1 MSRSSNNA
9 RIAQQIENENLNMNL
24 TRRIQN
30 EYNLYGTSPTEN
42 RLVSNQ
48 RKEEMKK
55 SMNQFFEK
63 KKRQNRINL
72 LNTVREEINLYNN
85 SPTLNKLPQNH
96 ENKKWIES
104 ELKKLKEEKRRINEE
119 NRRIKEEKRRFN
131 EENRRLKEE
140 KRRINEENRR
150 LKEEKRRINEEKR
163 LNEERRRIIQEKLKN
178 INRQQNEA
186 RKRDPRYYPGNEYF
200 EIAREKARR
209 GNSPFL
215 GTR

>member
-85 SPTLNKLPQNH
+85 SPILNKLPENH

-104 ELKKLKEEKRRINEE
+104 ELKKLKEE
-119 NRRIKEEKRRFN
+119 NRRIREEKRRIN

-140 KRRINEENRR
+140 KRRIN
-150 LKEEKRRINEEKR
+150 EEKRRINEEKR

-186 RKRDPRYYPGNEYF
+186 RKRDPKYYPGNEYF

>member
-1 MSRSSNNA
+1 MSRSSNNV

-30 EYNLYGTSPTEN
+30 EYNLYGMSPTEN

-85 SPTLNKLPQNH
+85 SPILNKLPENH

-104 ELKKLKEEKRRINEE
+104 ELKKLKEENRRIREEKRRINEE
-119 NRRIKEEKRRFN
+119 KRRIN
-131 EENRRLKEE
+131 EE

-186 RKRDPRYYPGNEYF
+186 RKRDPKYYPGNEYF